1 MMKRYTLLWLAG
13 LLLISLTA
21 VAQKTEPRQILHGKV
36 VADSLAVDNITVN
49 NLSSRIPAVTDEK
62 GLFTLYARATDTLIF
77 SSVSFHTAR
86 LVLKE
91 SDFSQAQLAI
101 KLNTNVIVLDEVVI
115 LPTRMIGD
123 LNTVSK
129 NTKTNAITSG
139 VQGVDLMSTYT
150 EMKFKPVEYK
160 VDEVVNGALPGS
172 MHPLRGVDLARIYR
186 LYLKKDKKTKKDLGE
201 VYSTEGQKTFADV
214 AKERF
219 TYNFFTEALKIPKDE
234 IAAFLNFADSGDEA
248 KTLLDPKKEFELTDY
263 LVTKSKEYLK
273 NKQ

>member
-1 MMKRYTLLWLAG
+1 MKSYTQLWFTLLF
-13 LLLISLTA
+13 LISLPA
-21 VAQKTEPRQILHGKV
+21 FAQKSEPRQILHGKI
-36 VADSLAVDNITVN
+36 VADSLGVDNINVN
-49 NLSSRIPAVTDEK
+49 NISSRIGAVTDEK
-62 GLFTLYARATDTLIF
+62 GLFTLYARANDTLVF
-77 SSVSFHTAR
+77 SSVSFRTAQ

-101 KLNTNVIVLDEVVI
+101 KLNTNVIVLDELVI

-129 NTKTNAITSG
+129 NTKTNTITSG
-139 VQGVDLMSTYT
+139 VQEVDLKSTYT
-150 EMKFKPVEYK
+150 EIKFKPVEYK

-186 LYLKKDKKTKKDLGE
+186 LYIKKDKKTKKDRGE
-201 VYSTEGQKTFADV
+201 IYSTEGQKTFADV

-248 KTLLDPKKEFELTDY
+248 KALLDPKKEFELTDY